1 MKKPIYARN
10 LDSDDEDMLPDKE
23 KRNDDYYNEEEDE

>member
-1 MKKPIYARN
+1 MRKKIYARN

-23 KRNDDYYNEEEDE
+23 DKDDDYYNEEEDE